1 MALVINTNNSSIAAQ
16 KNLFWTQDNQATT
29 FKRLATGLRV
39 NSAKDD
45 AAGLYLITSQTTD
58 IIGLNQA
65 TKNAGDGIAL
75 AQTAEGAMNQ
85 IIKNLQRVNE
95 LAIQSAN
102 GTYDA
107 AARKAMND
115 ESIELFREANRIVHT
130 TEFNG
135 LKLLNSAAKEVVLQ
149 VGFKSTD
156 MNQIKAGITGGLAA
170 IANVTDVVKI
180 IASGVWAG
188 GVGVLSAAIHARVN
202 LQTSTNAITS
212 ISRIRAA
219 ITALTAFRAELGGKQ
234 NRFEAVISN
243 NLSYNENLQAA
254 RSRIQDTDYAV
265 ETANLAR
272 LQVLQQAGMAVLSQ
286 SNAAQQNILGLLR

>member
-75 AQTAEGAMNQ
+75 AQTAEGAINQ
-85 IIKNLQRVNE
+85 IVKNLQRVNE

-102 GTYDA
+102 GTYDT
-107 AARKAMND
+107 AARKALD
-115 ESIELFREANRIVHT
+115 KESIELIREANRIVHT

-135 LKLLNSAAKEVVLQ
+135 LKLLNSAAKAVVLQ

-156 MNQIKAGITGGLAA
+156 MNQIKAGQSGGLAALAGVNDLVKAIAGGAWAGGSGVAHGTIHAQADLTTATNSRAA
-170 IANVTDVVKI
+170 IANV
-180 IASGVWAG
+180 
-188 GVGVLSAAIHARVN
+188 
-202 LQTSTNAITS
+202 
-212 ISRIRAA
+212 RAA
-219 ITALTAFRAELGGKQ
+219 IKSLTAYRSELGGKQ

-243 NLSYNENLQAA
+243 NLTYNENLQAA

-286 SNAAQQNILGLLR
+286 SNASQQNILGLLR

>member
-75 AQTAEGAMNQ
+75 AQTAEGAIDQ
-85 IIKNLQRVNE
+85 IVKNLQRVQE

-102 GTYDA
+102 GTYDT
-107 AARKAMND
+107 AARKAMNN
-115 ESIELFREANRIVHT
+115 ESIELMREAHRIVHT

-135 LKLLNSAAKEVVLQ
+135 LKLLNQSAKSVVLQ
-149 VGFKSTD
+149 VGYKTSSVS
-156 MNQIKAGITGGLAA
+156 QIYAGQTGGINSLEGACSIITTILAA
-170 IANVTDVVKI
+170 AFENGCGIQSATINGNTN
-180 IASGVWAG
+180 
-188 GVGVLSAAIHARVN
+188 LSSQTAAR
-202 LQTSTNAITS
+202 NAIS
-212 ISRIRAA
+212 GLRAT
-219 ITALTAFRAELGGKQ
+219 IKQLTAYRAKLGGQQ
-234 NRFEAVISN
+234 NRFESVISN
-243 NLSYNENLQAA
+243 NLTYNENLQAA

-286 SNAAQQNILGLLR
+286 SNASQQNILGLLR